1 MIRRPRD
8 TPPAHRTLVQ
18 ASLLLL
24 MAQQAQADA
33 LPMAAEAA
41 NRASAPPSLLTTPPR
56 DIALPRRPDDPA
68 QASAAADATPIP
80 VRRVRVTGAR
90 LFPAEAL
97 EALVA
102 DLNDGTRTL
111 DELARGAAR
120 ITEHYRDHG
129 WFLAR
134 AVLPPQTIGDGE
146 VEIRVIEGRLAE
158 VRVQVAPG
166 SRIDASV
173 LEARMAAVPLGE
185 PLNQAQ
191 VDRTLL
197 LLSDLPGARLKAR
210 LQAGAQPGDTTISIE
225 SEPAPLVSGRIEADN
240 HGSRYTG
247 QRRAGGSIVLDS
259 PTGHSE
265 SISARLLASEGDLYY
280 GRLAAQLPLGNGG
293 WSTGLSVTRTQYALG
308 SSFAELDARGQA
320 NVAEWQLSYPL
331 IRGTALNLTAQAS
344 LERRRLNDEI
354 RATGTA
360 TGKRATH
367 GTLQLMLGLRD
378 DVGAGADT
386 RIALRVGRGHLGF
399 TSPDAALI
407 DSLSARTAGRYGTFN
422 LDLQRNQRLGGGW
435 GVLMAASGQLASRN
449 LDSYQKFVL
458 GGVQGLRGYPS
469 GEAVG
474 DEGWLASGELYYAA
488 NPAFIPSV
496 FLGAGGVRLN
506 EAPFLPTDNRRT
518 LHSYGAALRGT
529 WRTMDWTLSIAGHGA
544 ERAQSEPD
552 RAVRVWVQAGWA
564 F

>member
-1 MIRRPRD
+1 MIRCPRD
-8 TPPAHRTLVQ
+8 TPTARRTLVQ
-18 ASLLLL
+18 ASLLILL
-24 MAQQAQADA
+24 AQQAHADV
-33 LPMAAEAA
+33 LPTPDAA
-41 NRASAPPSLLTTPPR
+41 NRASAPPRLLTAPPR
-56 DIALPRRPDDPA
+56 DIALPRRADDPA
-68 QASAAADATPIP
+68 QAAAPEDPTPIP
-80 VRRVRVTGAR
+80 VRHVRVTGAR

-102 DLNDGTRTL
+102 DLNGGTHTL
-111 DELARGAAR
+111 GELARGAAR
-120 ITEHYRDHG
+120 ITDHYRAHG
-129 WFLAR
+129 WLLAR
-134 AVLPPQTIGDGE
+134 AVLPPQTIRDGE
-146 VEIRVIEGRLAE
+146 VEVRVIEGRLAD
-158 VRVQVAPG
+158 VRLQVAPG

-173 LEARMAAVPLGE
+173 LQARVAAIPLGE
-185 PLNQAQ
+185 PLNQPL

-197 LLSDLPGARLKAR
+197 LLSDLPGARLKAS
-210 LQAGAQPGDTTISIE
+210 LQAGAQPGDTTMSIDAE
-225 SEPAPLVSGRIEADN
+225 AAPLISGRIEADN

-259 PTGHSE
+259 PTGHGE

-280 GRLAAQLPLGNGG
+280 GRLAAQVPIGNSGLG
-293 WSTGLSVTRTQYALG
+293 TGLSVTRTQYALG
-308 SSFAELDARGQA
+308 SSFADLDAQGQA
-320 NVAEWQLSYPL
+320 SVAEWQLSYPL
-331 IRGTALNLTAQAS
+331 IRSTDLNLTAQAAI
-344 LERRRLNDEI
+344 ERRRLKDEI
-354 RATGTA
+354 RATGTS

-367 GTLQLMLGLRD
+367 GTLQLMLGIRD
-378 DVGAGADT
+378 GVGAGADT
-386 RIALRVGRGHLGF
+386 RVALRIGRGHLGF
-399 TSPDAALI
+399 SSPDAALI
-407 DSLSARTAGRYGTFN
+407 DSLSARTAGRYGTLN

-435 GVLMAASGQLASRN
+435 GLLMMVSGQLASRN

-506 EAPFLPTDNRRT
+506 ESPFLQTDNRRT
-518 LHSYGAALRGT
+518 LHSYGAAVRGT
-529 WRTMDWTLSIAGHGA
+529 WRTLDWTISIAGHGS

-552 RAVRVWVQAGWA
+552 RAVRVWAQAGWA